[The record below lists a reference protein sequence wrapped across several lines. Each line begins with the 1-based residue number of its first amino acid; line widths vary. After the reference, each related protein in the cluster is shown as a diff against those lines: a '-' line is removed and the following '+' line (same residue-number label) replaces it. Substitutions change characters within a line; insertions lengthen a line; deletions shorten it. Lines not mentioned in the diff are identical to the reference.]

1 MALTRPRYSN
11 IVDTDYKASCRVVTT
26 TNITLSS
33 GAPSTYDGVT
43 LAAGDRVLVA
53 GQNTGS
59 QNGIYVVLSL
69 GTGSNGTWIRA
80 FDANEGDRISAGLQ
94 TNIGEGTYGGR
105 NWRLTTPDPIII
117 GTTELTFQDAVTVA
131 GGANQNLQ
139 YNNNGYIAGIT
150 GVNYI
155 AANTTVV
162 ATGNVY
168 AGTVYTD
175 QLRWAANSQAVTL
188 TGNINPTLYIGSVA
202 ATTATTLIDTLPVSG
217 NLYVKWNVVSK
228 DTVNNRYRFVTIDTV
243 NDGTSVYY
251 SEYAGTKSNPSYNV
265 AVFTSNISSGNINLW
280 AVGDSAS
287 VTVNYQRTMLG
298 SSTPTGYINNFGPIG
313 PAGTIAGTSSNIV
326 TTATSAA
333 TSTTTGALQIA
344 GGAGIAGNIY
354 VGENAVI
361 GTDLTVLGNLSV
373 LGEVTTFNTATLT
386 VEDLNVTLANGA
398 ATSGAANGAGISVS
412 GPAGAQ
418 ISYFSSSDAWNLNK
432 NTRVTALYTG
442 SGIFWAGNSAVVKT
456 GIQYTTSDVAPT
468 GANYGDKWYDT
479 GTDILY
485 EWQTGDGA
493 NGFWVDIGSLA
504 IQANA
509 NLSNQAFNTVSA
521 NNVVAAG
528 NISAGNI
535 ILGGVG
541 SGAVYANNFVF
552 SQNGASIFD
561 SFGVNSYGNVNVA
574 QYLPKYTGNL
584 QAANVYVVGND
595 STSISTGALR
605 VVGGV
610 GVNGNLFVDG
620 SGDVNGGIA
629 VTGSRGQI
637 SIGNDTRDGVARYV
651 LNTAVNLYSG
661 MQIKRAGTELWF
673 AGANQ
678 AEKYVVRYNGAV
690 DYVTVDTT
698 GNLVIATTTSSTNT
712 TTGAL
717 VVRGG
722 AGIAGAVNIGTGLTV
737 DGGAYG
743 NVATTQFASVYGQ
756 AYGPNP
762 YSIMQVRSNDFTTGM
777 GIQTYAGLN
786 GLLYSNTGIQFNTGS
801 NVRDKD
807 FPTGGVNAGQFAAN
821 GAFIALTGIASTS
834 TGTGA
839 VIVTGGAGIA
849 GNTYIGANLVVTQ
862 SGLFQGP
869 YNESS
874 TLSGVFVGNT
884 GAGVPSPRVGFFNGN
899 TQQNWQID
907 NFGGAFRWFVPGT
920 TKMTLYDTGI
930 LNVTGGYTVGGKKA
944 VNGPAF
950 RAYITTGQTIAGN
963 GTQQKVTFGG
973 ETFDTDGCF
982 ASSAFTPTA
991 EGYYQLNATV
1001 RIAGTAGTG
1010 ENMLVL
1016 YKNGG
1021 EYARGTNGSGTE
1033 IGANFYS
1040 MQVSDIVYANGTTD
1054 FFEVYIQQGS
1064 GSNRDTTAGTNIS
1077 YFSGCMIR
1085 GA

>member
-456 GIQYTTSDVAPT
+456 GIQYTTSAVAPT

-698 GNLVIATTTSSTNT
+698 GNLVIATTTTSTNT

-717 VVRGG
+717 VV
-722 AGIAGAVNIGTGLTV
+722 
-737 DGGAYG
+737 
-743 NVATTQFASVYGQ
+743 
-756 AYGPNP
+756 
-762 YSIMQVRSNDFTTGM
+762 
-777 GIQTYAGLN
+777 
-786 GLLYSNTGIQFNTGS
+786 
-801 NVRDKD
+801 K
-807 FPTGGVNAGQFAAN
+807 
-821 GAFIALTGIASTS
+821 
-834 TGTGA
+834 
-839 VIVTGGAGIA
+839 GGAGIA
-849 GNTYIGANLVVTQ
+849 GNITVGGNASITSNLTVTH
-862 SGLFQGP
+862 SGLFRGP

-920 TKMTLYDTGI
+920 TKMTLYDSGI

-950 RAYITTGQTIAGN
+950 RAYVSVGQTIAGA
-963 GTQQKVTFGG
+963 GAQVKVTFGA

-982 ASSAFTPTA
+982 ASSTFTPTA

-1033 IGANFYS
+1033 IGASFYS

>member
-456 GIQYTTSDVAPT
+456 GIQYTTSDIAPT

-698 GNLVIATTTSSTNT
+698 GNLVIATTTTSTST

-717 VVRGG
+717 VV
-722 AGIAGAVNIGTGLTV
+722 
-737 DGGAYG
+737 
-743 NVATTQFASVYGQ
+743 
-756 AYGPNP
+756 
-762 YSIMQVRSNDFTTGM
+762 
-777 GIQTYAGLN
+777 
-786 GLLYSNTGIQFNTGS
+786 
-801 NVRDKD
+801 K
-807 FPTGGVNAGQFAAN
+807 
-821 GAFIALTGIASTS
+821 
-834 TGTGA
+834 
-839 VIVTGGAGIA
+839 GGAGIA
-849 GNTYIGANLVVTQ
+849 GNVIVGGSVSIASNLSVTQ

-869 YNESS
+869 YNENS

-907 NFGGAFRWFVPGT
+907 NFSGAFRWFVPGSS
-920 TKMTLYDTGI
+920 KMTLYDTGN
-930 LNVTGGYTVGGKKA
+930 LNVSGGYTVGGKKA

-950 RAYITTGQTIAGN
+950 RAYVSVGQTIASAGA
-963 GTQQKVTFGG
+963 QVKVTFGG

-982 ASSAFTPTA
+982 TSSAFTPTV

-1001 RIAGTAGTG
+1001 RISGTAGTG

-1033 IGANFYS
+1033 IGASFYS
-1040 MQVSDIVYANGTTD
+1040 MQVSDIVYANGTGD
-1054 FFEVYIQQGS
+1054 YFEVYIQQGS